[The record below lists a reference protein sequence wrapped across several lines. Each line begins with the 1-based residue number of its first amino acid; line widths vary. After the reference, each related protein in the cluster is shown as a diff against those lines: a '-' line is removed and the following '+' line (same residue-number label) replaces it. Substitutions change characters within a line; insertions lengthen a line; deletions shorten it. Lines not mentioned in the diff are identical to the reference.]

1 VETHIS
7 KNEQVFTLSKYRCTS
22 LQDNPQGGYSM
33 SFFDSEVVRSE
44 MVEINELQEEIYKNV
59 FQFPTM
65 KKEEKVEHVEMLERL
80 LEKQRVL
87 YTRLSL
93 SEDPEAK
100 MMKENIVNSAK
111 LMGMP
116 DNMDMNIIFQN
127 MEKMLE
133 VMRYQID
140 KSSI

>member
-1 VETHIS
+1 
-7 KNEQVFTLSKYRCTS
+7 
-22 LQDNPQGGYSM
+22 M

-44 MVEINELQEEIYKNV
+44 IIEINELQEEIYKNV

-93 SEDPEAK
+93 SDDPEAK

-116 DNMDMNIIFQN
+116 ANMDMNIIFQN

-133 VMRYQID
+133 IMRYQID